1 MAAAQSEPN
10 AYFVVDT
17 SSLLE
22 VRRIVLRPR
31 LPGVLRAMTRL
42 VDTGELVFPTEVD
55 DELERFRRP
64 GAEDPIGDWVAAS
77 KRRATRFGPQ
87 FDCCDSSGSLFQRF
101 FTKETSGALSG

>member
-1 MAAAQSEPN
+1 
-10 AYFVVDT
+10 
-17 SSLLE
+17 
-22 VRRIVLRPR
+22 
-31 LPGVLRAMTRL
+31 MTRL

-87 FDCCDSSGSLFQRF
+87 FDYVRTVMADPQTGRVVDSEKVGWTKQTHTCLHWLSRSGRRQM
-101 FTKETSGALSG
+101 